1 MQSFLERINLS
12 PHTESDIT
20 QEDVKM
26 GSPNLFTFPSLEW
39 SNELMARLNA
49 DAKFKSVGGR
59 WEGDVN
65 LYIEGVPG
73 ARSSQV
79 IYIDSWHG
87 TCRGVD
93 FSMEEQARPAAFQI
107 KAPLANW
114 KRILSQEIGPIQAM
128 ISGQVRVYGNL
139 AYILRN
145 VGGTQ
150 RMVEIAATIPTRFLT

>member
-1 MQSFLERINLS
+1 MTQDNVERNRS
-12 PHTESDIT
+12 IT
-20 QEDVKM
+20 H
-26 GSPNLFTFPSLEW
+26 TFPSLEW
-39 SNELMARLNA
+39 STELMIRLNT
-49 DAKFKSVGGR
+49 DAKFKSVGSR

-93 FSMEEQARPAAFQI
+93 FCMEEDARPAAFQI
-107 KAPLANW
+107 KAPLGNW
-114 KRILSQEIGPIQAM
+114 KRVLSQEIGPIQAM
-128 ISGQVRVYGNL
+128 ISGQVRVFGNL

-145 VGGTQ
+145 VGSTQ
-150 RMVEIAATIPTRFLT
+150 RMVEVAATIPTRFLNWVRFCLGS